1 MSKKFNKRRGRIGR
15 PECDGA
21 VLVTHVED
29 CVVGVLFER
38 GGGSKAGWDFDNNL
52 PS

>member
-1 MSKKFNKRRGRIGR
+1 MSKKLYERRGRVGR
-15 PECDGA
+15 PECNCA

-38 GGGSKAGWDFDNNL
+38 GGGSKAGWDFDDNL
-52 PS
+52 TS

>member
-1 MSKKFNKRRGRIGR
+1 MSKKLDKRRSRIWR
-15 PECDGA
+15 PERDGA
-21 VLVTHVED
+21 VLVTHMED

-52 PS
+52 SS